1 MGRGGVGLRRAMA
14 PMVALG
20 AWKHGSHGFSA
31 WPQRDAVD
39 EQRAWLQG
47 SPLAERSLG
56 RWAESLEPRAFKGQG
71 GEHMDCK
78 CGTD

>member
-1 MGRGGVGLRRAMA
+1 MRRGMA

-20 AWKHGSHGFSA
+20 AWEHGSHGFSA

-47 SPLAERSLG
+47 SPSAERSLG

-71 GEHMDCK
+71 GERGSIWTASVGRIK
-78 CGTD
+78 R